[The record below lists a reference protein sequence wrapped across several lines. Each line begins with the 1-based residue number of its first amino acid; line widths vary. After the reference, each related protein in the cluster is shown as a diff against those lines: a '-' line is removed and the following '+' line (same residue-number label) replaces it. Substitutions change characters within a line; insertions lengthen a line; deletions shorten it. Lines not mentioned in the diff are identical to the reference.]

1 MDLRLLRNIGY
12 NLLFRN
18 FREESIRLTIL
29 KTDNKYYSVNIT
41 ILWMTLLR
49 LFKIISLRFNWSGAP
64 NDCFLFFG

>member
-18 FREESIRLTIL
+18 FTEQGIRLTIL
-29 KTDNKYYSVNIT
+29 NSIATDNKYYSVNIT

-49 LFKIISLRFNWSGAP
+49 LFKIIILSFN
-64 NDCFLFFG
+64 